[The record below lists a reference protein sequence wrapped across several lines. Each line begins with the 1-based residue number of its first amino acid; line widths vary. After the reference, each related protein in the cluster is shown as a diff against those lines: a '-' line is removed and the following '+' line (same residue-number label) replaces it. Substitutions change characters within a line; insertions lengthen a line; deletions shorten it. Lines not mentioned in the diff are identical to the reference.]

1 MYVGARATQELTC
14 WTQAHFAQSALL
26 PGGALHASQKPTLP
40 AQATGNS
47 GCPKASD
54 CLPKSHAGGEWR
66 QTSHR
71 GLVAKAAGGQL
82 SFRGASRPLPF
93 PPTAPLPHLK

>member
-1 MYVGARATQELTC
+1 MRWEQNTQELTC

-26 PGGALHASQKPTLP
+26 PGGALHASRKPTLP
-40 AQATGNS
+40 AQATDNS

-54 CLPKSHAGGEWR
+54 WLAKSRAGGEWR

-71 GLVAKAAGGQL
+71 GLGAKAAGRL
-82 SFRGASRPLPF
+82 LASVGPATPAPSPRPLPSH
-93 PPTAPLPHLK
+93 T